1 MKALE
6 GIQVLDLTHALAGPF
21 CTYQLQLLGA
31 DVVKVERPV
40 TGDDFRDFARPP
52 GWAVGPSFIAANA
65 GKRSL
70 TVDLKHPE
78 GQAIVKRLGVRADVV
93 VENQRPGSLARLGL
107 DWESLHQDNP
117 KLIYCSLSG
126 FGQTGAMRDWLAY
139 DHTIQAMSG
148 MMWNGGDDVPTQG
161 RGFSVDCFAGYVAYA
176 TILSSLFRRER
187 TGQGQYLDVAMLDA
201 SLVLMGV
208 GIVRQFVA
216 ADQLSAIQAVVHD
229 RPTVAAYQTAD
240 RWLFLSGNFQNHYA
254 ALCKV
259 LDAPELLNDPRFRD
273 VASRNTHS
281 AELKQELARR
291 FADHSAPELEQQ
303 LMAAGCPAAVVR
315 TTREAVDLP
324 HLQQRHLLESVHI
337 PGTDTEVN
345 VVNAGFIADVDNPQ
359 VQGPVPQLG
368 HDTDAILTELGY
380 TPAEIA
386 HLRRKQVI

>member
-1 MKALE
+1 MKALK
-6 GIQVLDLTHALAGPF
+6 GIHVLDLTHALSGPF

-31 DVVKVERPV
+31 DIVKIERPV
-40 TGDDFRDFARPP
+40 IGDDFRDFARPP
-52 GWAVGPSFIAANA
+52 GWAVGPSFIAVNA

-70 TVDLKHPE
+70 TVDLKHPD
-78 GQAIVKRLGVRADVV
+78 GQAIVKRLGARADVV

-117 KLIYCSLSG
+117 RLIYCSLSG

-161 RGFSVDCFAGYVAYA
+161 RGFSIDCFAGYVAYA
-176 TILSSLFRRER
+176 AILSSLFRRER

-216 ADQLSAIQAVVHD
+216 GDELSAIQAVVHD

-259 LDAPELLNDPRFRD
+259 LDAPELLSDPRFQD
-273 VASRNTHS
+273 VDARNTHS
-281 AELKQELARR
+281 AELKHELARR
-291 FADHSAPELEQQ
+291 FASRSAPELEQS

-324 HLQQRHLLESVHI
+324 HLQQRHLLESVAI
-337 PGTDTEVN
+337 PGSDTEVN
-345 VVNAGFIADVDNPQ
+345 VINAGFTANADNPQ
-359 VQGPVPQLG
+359 VQGPVPELG
-368 HDTDAILTELGY
+368 HDTDAVLTELGY

-386 HLRRKQVI
+386 DFRRRRVI